1 MFGGFL
7 ASSSWR
13 WRAWTGSARG
23 SRLPRLLGEP
33 PHEALVD
40 DVYAR
45 SRGNAY
51 LTSLLVRGLAPNA
64 TALPADLP
72 SELSDALA
80 HSWHGMSSGARELT
94 RALAVS
100 GRPETAESLS
110 LVAQQAGIEGD
121 VTALLQEA
129 AQAGVLLAR
138 PAATFWFAHPLMTE
152 VLEAGLPPDRR
163 RLLHACWAQL
173 LTDGHDVSSDEL
185 DPAHVIGIADHHFRS
200 GDTAAAYEW
209 ALNGAGAAER
219 SGGHSEAMRLLRRA
233 LDLLRDQG
241 DTEAERA
248 LLDRIL
254 RAGHRT
260 GDQRGELAAVDELLA
275 RIDPDREPIVVS
287 ELLVRRSQLRQL
299 TGQHFDDDTDAREAV
314 RLSARHPNSAA
325 HAIALTELE
334 RCYFWQHDERGEAI
348 ARQAMESALASGDRR
363 ALSFALTANVRQQSG
378 STQPDAR
385 VLADARE
392 AQAAALD
399 AGDDE
404 TYLTATVW
412 LANLTGVP
420 WADNVIEIHR
430 TGLQTLI
437 EAGAPHAYVSMAS
450 VRLADGLFARGDWTE
465 AEELLRVALGSAPAP
480 MADAS
485 ARLLAATLAC
495 RQGRQREA
503 EAHLLR
509 AEEIFAE
516 RSGFLGMSFAAVET
530 EVALA
535 HGDYAGA
542 IAGAMEAL
550 DRDGTVPDRVESLV
564 PRVARALAD
573 QAQAARDRDLD
584 PVEHTAALRALRER
598 FPSTV
603 EDFIPGPTYAT
614 AVQAYNAIYDAEAL
628 RGLADSGA
636 AATWR
641 RAAELC
647 AAAQMPWDEAYA
659 AWRAAEAGLRAQ
671 EDREHA
677 VEALRRAHRLALNLQ
692 MVPLLEDISAL
703 ARSGRIRLSEH
714 VAGESSAEQEIPG
727 LSRREREVLAEVVA
741 GKTYGEIARALFISE
756 KTVSVHVS
764 NMLRK
769 TGTGNR
775 VELAQLATR
784 LGGRG

>member
-1 MFGGFL
+1 M
-7 ASSSWR
+7 ADPS
-13 WRAWTGSARG
+13 AARG
-23 SRLPRLLGEP
+23 WAPVGRAGELQALRAVIDQAGAGQAGAVLVSGEAGVGKTVLVHEACDRVRPTADVVWASCLPLTSLAVPLLPLTAALRRWASDAGVPMPDLSRPGVGGQADAPTAFDEWLDGLSAERPVVLVLDDLHWADQSTLDVLMYVLAGPQRRRLAVIGTIRSEDAPQGHRLRRWLADVRRLPGVVELALARLDRVSTREQIAALLGEP

-72 SELSDALA
+72 GELSDALA

-173 LTDGHDVSSDEL
+173 LTDGHDASSDEL

-299 TGQHFDDDTDAREAV
+299 TGQHFADDTDAREAV

-334 RCYFWQHDERGEAI
+334 RCYFWQRRRTRRG
-348 ARQAMESALASGDRR
+348 
-363 ALSFALTANVRQQSG
+363 
-378 STQPDAR
+378 
-385 VLADARE
+385 
-392 AQAAALD
+392 
-399 AGDDE
+399 
-404 TYLTATVW
+404 
-412 LANLTGVP
+412 
-420 WADNVIEIHR
+420 HR
-430 TGLQTLI
+430 TTGLWK
-437 EAGAPHAYVSMAS
+437 APSPAVT
-450 VRLADGLFARGDWTE
+450 DG
-465 AEELLRVALGSAPAP
+465 
-480 MADAS
+480 
-485 ARLLAATLAC
+485 
-495 RQGRQREA
+495 
-503 EAHLLR
+503 
-509 AEEIFAE
+509 
-516 RSGFLGMSFAAVET
+516 RS
-530 EVALA
+530 
-535 HGDYAGA
+535 
-542 IAGAMEAL
+542 
-550 DRDGTVPDRVESLV
+550 
-564 PRVARALAD
+564 
-573 QAQAARDRDLD
+573 
-584 PVEHTAALRALRER
+584 
-598 FPSTV
+598 
-603 EDFIPGPTYAT
+603 
-614 AVQAYNAIYDAEAL
+614 
-628 RGLADSGA
+628 
-636 AATWR
+636 
-641 RAAELC
+641 
-647 AAAQMPWDEAYA
+647 
-659 AWRAAEAGLRAQ
+659 
-671 EDREHA
+671 
-677 VEALRRAHRLALNLQ
+677 
-692 MVPLLEDISAL
+692 
-703 ARSGRIRLSEH
+703 RS
-714 VAGESSAEQEIPG
+714 P
-727 LSRREREVLAEVVA
+727 
-741 GKTYGEIARALFISE
+741 
-756 KTVSVHVS
+756 
-764 NMLRK
+764 
-769 TGTGNR
+769 
-775 VELAQLATR
+775 
-784 LGGRG
+784 

>member
-1 MFGGFL
+1 
-7 ASSSWR
+7 
-13 WRAWTGSARG
+13 
-23 SRLPRLLGEP
+23 
-33 PHEALVD
+33 
-40 DVYAR
+40 
-45 SRGNAY
+45 
-51 LTSLLVRGLAPNA
+51 
-64 TALPADLP
+64 
-72 SELSDALA
+72 
-80 HSWHGMSSGARELT
+80 
-94 RALAVS
+94 
-100 GRPETAESLS
+100 
-110 LVAQQAGIEGD
+110 
-121 VTALLQEA
+121 
-129 AQAGVLLAR
+129 
-138 PAATFWFAHPLMTE
+138 
-152 VLEAGLPPDRR
+152 
-163 RLLHACWAQL
+163 
-173 LTDGHDVSSDEL
+173 
-185 DPAHVIGIADHHFRS
+185 
-200 GDTAAAYEW
+200 
-209 ALNGAGAAER
+209 
-219 SGGHSEAMRLLRRA
+219 
-233 LDLLRDQG
+233 
-241 DTEAERA
+241 
-248 LLDRIL
+248 
-254 RAGHRT
+254 
-260 GDQRGELAAVDELLA
+260 
-275 RIDPDREPIVVS
+275 
-287 ELLVRRSQLRQL
+287 
-299 TGQHFDDDTDAREAV
+299 
-314 RLSARHPNSAA
+314 
-325 HAIALTELE
+325 
-334 RCYFWQHDERGEAI
+334 
-348 ARQAMESALASGDRR
+348 
-363 ALSFALTANVRQQSG
+363 
-378 STQPDAR
+378 
-385 VLADARE
+385 
-392 AQAAALD
+392 
-399 AGDDE
+399 
-404 TYLTATVW
+404 
-412 LANLTGVP
+412 
-420 WADNVIEIHR
+420 
-430 TGLQTLI
+430 
-437 EAGAPHAYVSMAS
+437 MAS

-671 EDREHA
+671 EGREHA

-692 MVPLLEDISAL
+692 MMPLLEDISAL

-714 VAGESSAEQEIPG
+714 VVGESSAAQEIPG

-769 TGTGNR
+769 TGTSEPRRTCPTGHAPGWTWMTSAVGLSDNGR
-775 VELAQLATR
+775 HLPSHSVRPVDLDPCRGTMSVAADQVVATDELVAHAAHGAVAVFVDSRDQAGQHPHRAVARRMRSWLW
-784 LGGRG
+784 LGSSRGGCGRSQERQGGSDDDGAGGGELVVRHDCLLVVD